1 MPQRDLMLG
10 WIEDVT
16 RAVGQ
21 LLGGPDGPKVPDAAA
36 RVEAALAQHLAGLA
50 PLLPQLD
57 VASAAA
63 LLHEP
68 ERLFGYAQ
76 LLALQ
81 ADVRQRENVDVEEL
95 RMRAVALAR
104 VALARAPE
112 PPASWREWIAELE
125 ATPGPVSRP

>member
-10 WIEDVT
+10 WIEDVA

-21 LLGGPDGPKVPDAAA
+21 LLGGPDGPKVPEAASK
-36 RVEAALAQHLAGLA
+36 VDAALAQHLAGLA

-81 ADVRQRENVDVEEL
+81 ADVRQQEHLDVEEL
-95 RMRAVALAR
+95 RMRAIALAR
-104 VALARAPE
+104 VALARATE
-112 PPASWREWIAELE
+112 PPSSWREWIAELE
-125 ATPGPVSRP
+125 AAPGPAPRG